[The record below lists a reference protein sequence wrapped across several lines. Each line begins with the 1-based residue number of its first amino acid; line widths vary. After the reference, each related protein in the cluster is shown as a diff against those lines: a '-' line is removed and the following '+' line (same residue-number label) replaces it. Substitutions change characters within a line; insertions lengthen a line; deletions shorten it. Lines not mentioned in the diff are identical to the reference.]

1 MSVPPKKYRCTG
13 CEKSLN
19 ENNRCPNRV
28 ASFST
33 EQISKT
39 VLKFLNRVRSL
50 IIQKPLQLI
59 KLIFIFH
66 IYFFISVL
74 KSLTTYMVLIESIP
88 YAQEDTTYDKISF
101 ILNVFSINQ

>member
-39 VLKFLNRVRSL
+39 VLKFLNRG
-50 IIQKPLQLI
+50 Q
-59 KLIFIFH
+59 
-66 IYFFISVL
+66 
-74 KSLTTYMVLIESIP
+74 IP
-88 YAQEDTTYDKISF
+88 VPVQFPVKEKNNEY
-101 ILNVFSINQ
+101 